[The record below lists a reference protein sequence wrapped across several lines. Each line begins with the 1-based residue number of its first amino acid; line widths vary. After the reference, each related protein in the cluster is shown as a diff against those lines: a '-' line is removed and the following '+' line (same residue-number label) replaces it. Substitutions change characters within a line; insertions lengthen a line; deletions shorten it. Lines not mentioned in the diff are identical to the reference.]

1 MLILKGQS
9 PLKPKRQPS
18 DKAGGVDNEFQSL
31 LQLIKDIL
39 AGNNQKGGILL
50 DKKQPIPQQNGG
62 INSGQF
68 DQEAFMEYYYE
79 LNDDDK
85 LKEQIV
91 KNFHDTYH
99 EKIVEDIE
107 KLKQM
112 HRDIPSRTNTI
123 GTQTRTTDRG
133 IRL

>member
-1 MLILKGQS
+1 M
-9 PLKPKRQPS
+9 
-18 DKAGGVDNEFQSL
+18 
-31 LQLIKDIL
+31 

-91 KNFHDTYH
+91 KNFDIMTHIMRL
-99 EKIVEDIE
+99 KIVEDIE

-123 GTQTRTTDRG
+123 GLKPEQLIEELDYDTIANNKEQLDDLIVDLNFSTD
-133 IRL
+133 